1 MFIVSMKLR
10 QFIKYWFYG
19 KCPGFAGSF
28 LYFGVR
34 VCFPKNS
41 LSFKAACE
49 QGIFEADNVTV
60 LRALI
65 EPGSCM
71 FDVGAN
77 IGLMAIPVLYAEPQ
91 CRVISFDPSVNVLP
105 SLRKTMAGAPFGDR
119 WTLVEKA
126 VGAAPGTITFTLSSE
141 ANSLF
146 DGIRPTQRVESA
158 AQVQVEMTTLDAE
171 WHRLGKPRVSLIKI
185 DVEGAESEVLRGA
198 AELLRAERP
207 FVLLEWNCQN
217 LAAYE
222 CPANFILKFARE
234 TGYDVLTI
242 PGLNKV
248 DNENQL
254 KLQMA
259 FTENFLLSP
268 SGDR

>member
-1 MFIVSMKLR
+1 MKLR
-10 QFIKYWFYG
+10 QSIKYWLYG
-19 KCPGFAGSF
+19 KCPGFGGSF
-28 LYFGVR
+28 PYFGAK

-65 EPGSCM
+65 EPESCM

-146 DGIRPTQRVESA
+146 DGIRPTQRVASA
-158 AQVQVEMTTLDAE
+158 AQVQVEMTTLDQVWTDLE
-171 WHRLGKPRVSLIKI
+171 RPRVSVIKI

-198 AELLRAERP
+198 AEVLRAERP
-207 FVLLEWNCQN
+207 FVLLEWNRQN

-222 CPANFILKFARE
+222 CPHDFILKFAH
-234 TGYDVLTI
+234 TAGYQLLTV
-242 PGLNKV
+242 PGFHAV
-248 DNENQL
+248 ESENQL
-254 KLQMA
+254 RLHMA

-268 SGDR
+268 MHPAMGASR

>member
-1 MFIVSMKLR
+1 MKLR
-10 QFIKYWFYG
+10 QIIKYWLFG
-19 KCPGFAGSF
+19 KCPGLAGSF
-28 LYFGVR
+28 RYCGVKVR
-34 VCFPKNS
+34 FPVGS
-41 LSFKAACE
+41 LSFKAACQ

-60 LRALI
+60 LQALI
-65 EPGSCM
+65 RPGTCM

-77 IGLMAIPVLYAEPQ
+77 IGLMAIPVLGADASCQ
-91 CRVISFDPSVNVLP
+91 VVSLDPSINVLP
-105 SLRKTMAGAPFGDR
+105 SLRRTIAESPFGAR

-126 VGAAPGTITFTLSSE
+126 VGAAPGTINFTLSSA

-171 WHRLGKPRVSLIKI
+171 WVRLGKPDVSLIKI

-198 AELLRAERP
+198 TECLRAKQP
-207 FVLLEWNCQN
+207 FVLLEWNRQN

-222 CPANFILKFARE
+222 CPADFILQFAAE
-234 TGYDVLTI
+234 AGYEVLSV
-242 PGLNKV
+242 PGLNPVK
-248 DNENQL
+248 NKHQL
-254 KLQMA
+254 KLHMA

-268 SGDR
+268 RS

>member
-1 MFIVSMKLR
+1 MIR
-10 QFIKYWFYG
+10 EHIKYWLYG

-28 LYFGVR
+28 PYFGAKVY
-34 VCFPKNS
+34 FPKNS
-41 LSFKAACE
+41 LSFKAACQ

-60 LRALI
+60 MRALV
-65 EPGSCM
+65 EPESCM

-77 IGLMAIPVLYAEPQ
+77 IGLMAIPVLVSEPQ
-91 CRVISFDPSVNVLP
+91 CRVISFDPSANVLP
-105 SLRKTMAGAPFGDR
+105 SLRKTMAGSPFGDR

-126 VGAAPGTITFTLSSE
+126 VGASPGTITFTLSSQ

-146 DGIRPTQRVESA
+146 DGIRPTQRVASA
-158 AQVQVEMTTLDAE
+158 VQVQVEMTTLDVV
-171 WHRLGKPRVSLIKI
+171 WNDLGCPRVSMIKI

-198 AELLRAERP
+198 VECLRAERP
-207 FVLLEWNCQN
+207 FVLLEWNRQN

-222 CPANFILKFARE
+222 CPQDFILKFAHE
-234 TGYDVLTI
+234 AGYEVMTV

-248 DNENQL
+248 ENANQL
-254 KLQMA
+254 KVHMA

-268 SGDR
+268 QGDRRS